1 MLFLFPFGLS
11 FFPFLQLL
19 HFTGYLVRFVLLFD
33 VVQGLFKIIQF
44 LAYVAGLF
52 FFSLSLPDG
61 FNGVLYLG
69 IRFPEQLFGIFFGF
83 AQDFF
88 PAALQL
94 CDFRFVTGYGLL
106 HFLFPEVDV
115 LPFVFPIPLVSYDVL
130 QVLVRVDVLFA
141 HQFGSI
147 GYYFLRNT
155 YLAGDFHSERT
166 ARIADL
172 QLEQGLHVLAV
183 VEHGSVHY
191 ALMVLGEVF
200 QVLVMCRDD
209 AEGLFLV
216 EPFQDGFGYGAADL
230 RFRAASEFVDEQKT
244 GTTAS
249 FHHVFHVEQMAGI
262 GTQVVLNALLVP
274 DVDEDAAENAG
285 A

>member
-1 MLFLFPFGLS
+1 M
-11 FFPFLQLL
+11 
-19 HFTGYLVRFVLLFD
+19 
-33 VVQGLFKIIQF
+33 
-44 LAYVAGLF
+44 
-52 FFSLSLPDG
+52 
-61 FNGVLYLG
+61 
-69 IRFPEQLFGIFFGF
+69 
-83 AQDFF
+83 
-88 PAALQL
+88 
-94 CDFRFVTGYGLL
+94 
-106 HFLFPEVDV
+106 
-115 LPFVFPIPLVSYDVL
+115 
-130 QVLVRVDVLFA
+130 
-141 HQFGSI
+141 
-147 GYYFLRNT
+147 
-155 YLAGDFHSERT
+155 
-166 ARIADL
+166 